1 MRYISEFR
9 EGEMVRDIYLCKSVQ
24 TLTAKTGKN
33 YMSVKLQ
40 DKTGLIDGKIWE
52 LNNGIGHFETL
63 DYILIDAQVQSFQ
76 GAPQLNIKRVRKAD
90 EGEYDLSDY
99 MPVTDKDVEKMYK
112 ELIAL
117 CDSVGNMNYHRLLR
131 SFFAE
136 DPDFIAEFK
145 RHSAAKSVH
154 HGFVGGLLEHT
165 LSVAKLCDYIAG
177 AYPVINRDLLITS
190 AIFHDVGKI
199 NELSFFPENDYTDD
213 GNLLG
218 HIFMGA
224 EMVGRKMDEMGTFS
238 DVEKNQL
245 KHCILAHHGELEFGS
260 PKKPALVEALALSMA
275 DNLDAKME
283 SFRELFLSNEAAGYE
298 WLGYQKL
305 FESNVRKTRK

>member
-1 MRYISEFR
+1 MRYINEFH
-9 EGEMVRDIYLCKSVQ
+9 EGEMVRDIYLCKQVQ
-24 TLTAKTGKN
+24 TLTAKTGRN
-33 YMSVKLQ
+33 YMSLKLQ
-40 DKTGLIDGKIWE
+40 DKTGIIDGKIWE
-52 LNNGIGHFETL
+52 LNNGISHFEAM
-63 DYILIDAQVQSFQ
+63 DYILIDAQVSSFQ
-76 GAPQLNIKRVRKAD
+76 GAAQLNIKRVRKAD

-99 MPVTDKDVEKMYK
+99 MPVTEKNVEAMYK
-112 ELIAL
+112 ELLAL
-117 CDSVGNMNYHRLLR
+117 IDSVKELHYHRLLR
-131 SFFAE
+131 IFFAE

-165 LSVAKLCDYIAG
+165 LGVAKLCDHLAG
-177 AYPVINRDLLITS
+177 SYPILNRDLLLTA
-190 AIFHDVGKI
+190 AIFHDIGKVA
-199 NELSFFPENDYTDD
+199 ELSFFPENDYTDD

-218 HIFMGA
+218 HIYMGA
-224 EMVGRKMDEMGTFS
+224 EMIGKKIDEMGDFPPVLVS
-238 DVEKNQL
+238 QL

-283 SFRELFLSNEAAGYE
+283 SMKEMLASPEGKSGE

-305 FESNVRKTRK
+305 FESNVRKTL

>member
-1 MRYISEFR
+1 MRYINEFH
-9 EGEMVRDIYLCKSVQ
+9 EGEMIRDIYLCKQVQ
-24 TLTAKTGKN
+24 TLTAKTGRN
-33 YMSVKLQ
+33 YMSLKLQ
-40 DKTGLIDGKIWE
+40 DKTGMIDGKIWE
-52 LNNGIGHFETL
+52 LNNGISHFEAM
-63 DYILIDAQVQSFQ
+63 DYILIEGQVSSFQ
-76 GAPQLNIKRVRKAD
+76 GVAQLNIRRVRKAD
-90 EGEYDLSDY
+90 EGEYDISDY
-99 MPVTDKDVEKMYK
+99 MPMTEKNIEQMYK
-112 ELIAL
+112 ELL
-117 CDSVGNMNYHRLLR
+117 ELVDSVKEIHYHRLLR

-165 LSVAKLCDYIAG
+165 LGVAKLCDHLSK
-177 AYPVINRDLLITS
+177 AYPILNRDLIVTAAL
-190 AIFHDVGKI
+190 FHDIGKVT
-199 NELSFFPENDYTDD
+199 ELSFFPENDYTDE

-218 HIFMGA
+218 HIYMGA
-224 EMVGRKMDEMGTFS
+224 EMIGKRIDGMGDFPQVLVS
-238 DVEKNQL
+238 QL

-283 SFRELFLSNEAAGYE
+283 SMKEMFASPEAASGE

-305 FESNVRKTRK
+305 FESNVRKTL